1 MTRMNTDVIR
11 PGERVL
17 CAVSGGADSMCL
29 LAQLMEAAAQTG
41 FSVLCAHFNHRQRGE
56 ESQRDEAFVRAWC
69 AEHAVACFVEA
80 NEGERHDE
88 ASLRAA
94 RYAFLRRIAAEQGC
108 RWIATA
114 HTADDQLETML
125 LNLAR
130 GSGLRGLSG
139 IAPVQGEL
147 LRPMLDMTRAEVEAC
162 LREHQIP
169 FVEDSSNATD
179 AYARNRLRHAAAPAL
194 QSVNAQ
200 AVRHAAETA
209 ALLREDADFLDS
221 LACEALERDGETL
234 DALRALPKPVRA
246 RVFRLRFGAGLSK
259 QHVDALHAFILEDA
273 PATLDLPGVRVL
285 REQGR
290 LIAAPE
296 TPPLP
301 ELTLTPGETYA
312 LPAHGFRITV
322 SETDTLPQIY
332 DSFTVYCFKSA
343 EIRGKL
349 TLTARRPGD
358 AIRILGRGCT
368 KRLSDLFLEA
378 GIPAS
383 ERDFIPVLRDDL
395 GPAAVY
401 GFGVAERL
409 TPTRGAA
416 NMIVMM
422 EKERHGEDE
431 LAPGHF

>member
-1 MTRMNTDVIR
+1 MNIDPVQR
-11 PGERVL
+11 SERVL

-29 LAQLMEAAAQTG
+29 LAQMMVLAEQKG
-41 FSVLCAHFNHRQRGE
+41 FTVLCAHFDHRQRGA
-56 ESQRDEAFVRAWC
+56 ESRRDADFVRAFC

-80 NEGERHDE
+80 YEGDRHDE
-88 ASLRAA
+88 AALREA
-94 RYAFLRRIAAEQGC
+94 RYAFLRRTAAEQGC

-130 GSGLRGLSG
+130 GSGLRGMSG
-139 IAPVQGEL
+139 IAPVQGDL
-147 LRPMLDMTRAEVEAC
+147 LRPMLDLTRADVEAY
-162 LREHQIP
+162 LLAHQIP
-169 FVEDSSNATD
+169 HVEDSSNASD
-179 AYARNRLRHAAAPAL
+179 AYARNRLRHAAVPAL

-221 LACEALERDGETL
+221 LAREAL
-234 DALRALPKPVRA
+234 DASLESLRLLPRPVRA
-246 RVFRLRFGAGLSK
+246 RVFRLRFGAGLTK
-259 QHVDALHAFILEDA
+259 QHIEALHAFILEDT
-273 PATLDLPGVRVL
+273 PAALDLPGVRVL

-290 LIAAPE
+290 LLAASAL
-296 TPPLP
+296 PPLP
-301 ELTLTPGETYA
+301 ELTLAPGQTYD

-322 SETDTLPQIY
+322 SETDTLPEIY
-332 DSFTVYCFKSA
+332 DSFTVYRFKSA

-358 AIRILGRGCT
+358 AIRIQGRGCT

-378 GIPAS
+378 GVPVS
-383 ERDFIPVLRDDL
+383 ERDFVPVLRDDL

-409 TPTRGAA
+409 TPTRGAPS
-416 NMIVMM
+416 ITVKM
-422 EKERHGEDE
+422 EKERHGEDQ
-431 LAPGHF
+431 LAPGRF

>member
-1 MTRMNTDVIR
+1 MTRMNIDVIR

-29 LAQLMEAAAQTG
+29 LAQMTESAAQTG
-41 FSVLCAHFNHRQRGE
+41 FSVLCAHFDHRQRGS
-56 ESQRDEAFVRAWC
+56 ESQRDADFVRAFC
-69 AEHAVACFVEA
+69 AEHGVACFVEA
-80 NEGERHDE
+80 YEGERHDE
-88 ASLRAA
+88 ASLRTA
-94 RYAFLRRIAAEQGC
+94 RYAFLRRVAAAQGC

-130 GSGLRGLSG
+130 GSGLRGMAG
-139 IAPVQGEL
+139 IAPAQGDL
-147 LRPMLDMTRAEVEAC
+147 MRPMLDMTRADVEAY
-162 LREHQIP
+162 LKAHQIP
-169 FVEDSSNATD
+169 HVEDSSNLSD
-179 AYARNRLRHAAAPAL
+179 DYARNRLRHAAVPAL

-221 LACEALERDGETL
+221 LARESLDASLE
-234 DALRALPKPVRA
+234 ALRALPKPVRA

-259 QHVDALHAFILEDA
+259 QHVDALHAFILEDG
-273 PATLDLPGVRVL
+273 PAALDLPGVRVL

-290 LIAAPE
+290 LSAD
-296 TPPLP
+296 TNRPPLP
-301 ELTLTPGETYA
+301 ELVLAAGRTYD
-312 LPAHGFRITV
+312 LPAHGLRITV
-322 SETDTLPQIY
+322 SESDTVPQIY
-332 DSFTVYCFKSA
+332 DSFTVYRFKSA

-378 GIPAS
+378 GVPAS
-383 ERDFIPVLRDDL
+383 ERDFVPVLRDDL

-409 TPTRGAA
+409 TPTRGAPS
-416 NMIVMM
+416 IFVMM
-422 EKERHGEDE
+422 EKEKHGEE
-431 LAPGHF
+431 

>member
-1 MTRMNTDVIR
+1 MNIDPIQS
-11 PGERVL
+11 GERVL

-29 LAQLMEAAAQTG
+29 LSQMVSLAAQTG
-41 FSVLCAHFNHRQRGE
+41 FSVLCAHFDHRQRGA
-56 ESQRDEAFVRAWC
+56 ESQRDADFVRAWC
-69 AEHAVACFVEA
+69 AEHDVPCFVEA
-80 NEGERHDE
+80 YEGGRSDE

-94 RYAFLRRIAAEQGC
+94 RYAFLRRVASEQSC

-130 GSGLRGLSG
+130 GSGLRGMTG
-139 IAPVQGEL
+139 ITPVQGDL
-147 LRPMLDMTRAEVEAC
+147 LRPMLDLTRADVEAY
-162 LREHQIP
+162 LRAHQIP
-169 FVEDSSNATD
+169 HVEDSSNASD
-179 AYARNRLRHAAAPAL
+179 DYARNRLRHAALPAL

-209 ALLREDADFLDS
+209 SLLREDADYLDS
-221 LACEALERDGETL
+221 LALQALEKDGSSLEALRS
-234 DALRALPKPVRA
+234 LPRPVRA

-259 QHVDALHAFILEDA
+259 QHIEALHAFIMEDA
-273 PATLDLPGVRVL
+273 PAALDLPGVHVL

-290 LIAAPE
+290 LRAE
-296 TPPLP
+296 QTLPPLP
-301 ELTLTPGETYA
+301 ELVLTAGHTFD

-322 SETDTLPQIY
+322 SETDTVPQIY
-332 DSFTVYCFKSA
+332 DSFTVYRFKSA

-358 AIRILGRGCT
+358 AIRLAGRGCT

-378 GIPAS
+378 GVPAS
-383 ERDFIPVLRDDL
+383 ERDYIPVLRDDF

-409 TPTRGAA
+409 TPCEGAPS
-416 NMIVMM
+416 ITVMM
-422 EKERHGEDE
+422 ERERHGE
-431 LAPGHF
+431 

>member
-1 MTRMNTDVIR
+1 MNIDPIR
-11 PGERVL
+11 SGERVL

-29 LAQLMEAAAQTG
+29 LAQLRSLAAQAG
-41 FSVLCAHFNHRQRGE
+41 FEVLCAHFDHRQRGE
-56 ESQRDEAFVRAWC
+56 ESRRDADFVRAYC
-69 AEHAVACFVEA
+69 AEHAVPCFVEGY
-80 NEGERHDE
+80 EGDRRDE
-88 ASLRAA
+88 ASLRDA
-94 RYAFLRRIAAEQGC
+94 RYAFLRRTASEQGC

-130 GSGLRGLSG
+130 GSGLRGLTG
-139 IAPVQGEL
+139 VAPVQGDL
-147 LRPMLDMTRAEVEAC
+147 LRPMLDMTRADVEAY
-162 LREHQIP
+162 LLQHRIP
-169 FVEDSSNATD
+169 HVEDSSNASD
-179 AYARNRLRHAAAPAL
+179 AYARNRLRHAAVPAL

-209 ALLREDADFLDS
+209 SLLREDADFLDS
-221 LACEALERDGETL
+221 LARQALDRDGASLEALRS
-234 DALRALPKPVRA
+234 LPRPIRA

-259 QHVDALHAFILEDA
+259 QHIDALHAFCLEDA
-273 PATLDLPGVRVL
+273 AAALDLPGVRVL

-290 LIAAPE
+290 LRAAAE

-301 ELTLTPGETYA
+301 EITLLPGRTYD
-312 LPAHGFRITV
+312 LPAHGFRLTV
-322 SETDTLPQIY
+322 SETDTLPEIY
-332 DSFTVYCFKSA
+332 DSFTVYRFKSA

-358 AIRILGRGCT
+358 AIRLCGRGCT

-383 ERDFIPVLRDDL
+383 ERDFVPVLRDDL
-395 GPAAVY
+395 GPAAVC

-409 TPTRGAA
+409 VPTEGAPV
-416 NMIVMM
+416 ITVMM
-422 EKERHGEDE
+422 EKERHGD
-431 LAPGHF
+431 

>member
-1 MTRMNTDVIR
+1 MNIDPIQS
-11 PGERVL
+11 GERVL

-29 LAQLMEAAAQTG
+29 LSQMVSLAAQTG
-41 FSVLCAHFNHRQRGE
+41 FSVLCAHFDHRQRGA
-56 ESQRDEAFVRAWC
+56 ESRRDADFVRAWC
-69 AEHAVACFVEA
+69 AEHDVPCFVEA
-80 NEGERHDE
+80 YEGGRSDE

-94 RYAFLRRIAAEQGC
+94 RYAFLRRVAAEQNC

-130 GSGLRGLSG
+130 GSGLRGMTG
-139 IAPVQGEL
+139 IAPVQGDL
-147 LRPMLDMTRAEVEAC
+147 LRPMLEMTRADVEAY
-162 LREHQIP
+162 LRAHQIP
-169 FVEDSSNATD
+169 HVEDSSNASD
-179 AYARNRLRHAAAPAL
+179 DYARNRLRHAALPAL

-209 ALLREDADFLDS
+209 SLLREDADYLDS
-221 LACEALERDGETL
+221 LALQALEKDGSSLEALQS
-234 DALRALPKPVRA
+234 LPRPVRA
-246 RVFRLRFGAGLSK
+246 RVFRLCFGAGLSK
-259 QHVDALHAFILEDA
+259 QHIEALHAFIMEDA
-273 PATLDLPGVRVL
+273 PAALDLPGVRVL

-290 LIAAPE
+290 LRAEQAL
-296 TPPLP
+296 PPLP
-301 ELTLTPGETYA
+301 ELVLTAGQTVD

-322 SETDTLPQIY
+322 SETDTVPQIY
-332 DSFTVYCFKSA
+332 DSFTVYRFKSA

-358 AIRILGRGCT
+358 AIRIAGRGCT

-378 GIPAS
+378 GIPVS
-383 ERDFIPVLRDDL
+383 ERDYIPVLRDDL

-409 TPTRGAA
+409 TPTGGSPCI
-416 NMIVMM
+416 IVKM
-422 EKERHGEDE
+422 ERERHGD
-431 LAPGHF
+431 

>member
-1 MTRMNTDVIR
+1 MNIDPIL

-29 LAQLMEAAAQTG
+29 LAQMLSLAAQTG
-41 FSVLCAHFNHRQRGE
+41 FTVLCAHFDHRQRGE
-56 ESQRDEAFVRAWC
+56 ESKRDADFVRAYC

-80 NEGERHDE
+80 YEGGRRDE
-88 ASLRAA
+88 AALRQA
-94 RYAFLRRIAAEQGC
+94 RYAFLRRTAAEQNC

-130 GSGLRGLSG
+130 GSGLRGVTG
-139 IAPVQGEL
+139 IAPVQGNL
-147 LRPMLDMTRAEVEAC
+147 LRPMLDTTRADVEAY
-162 LREHQIP
+162 LLPHRIP
-169 FVEDSSNATD
+169 HVEDSSNASD
-179 AYARNRLRHAAAPAL
+179 DYARNRLRRTAVPAM

-209 ALLREDADFLDS
+209 SLLREDADYLDS
-221 LACEALERDGETL
+221 LAGEALSGEDAAGVSLETL
-234 DALRALPKPVRA
+234 RSLPRPIRA
-246 RVFRLRFGAGLSK
+246 RVFRLRFGAGLAK
-259 QHVDALHAFILEDA
+259 QHIEALHAFIMEDA
-273 PATLDLPGVRVL
+273 PAALDLPGVRVL

-290 LIAAPE
+290 LRAE
-296 TPPLP
+296 QTLPPLP
-301 ELTLTPGETYA
+301 ELVLTAGRTFE
-312 LPAHGFRITV
+312 LPAHGLRITV
-322 SETDTLPQIY
+322 SETDTVPQIY
-332 DSFTVYCFKSA
+332 DSFTVYRFKSA

-358 AIRILGRGCT
+358 AIRLAGRGCT

-378 GIPAS
+378 GVPAS

-409 TPTRGAA
+409 APTGGAPV
-416 NMIVMM
+416 ITVKM
-422 EKERHGEDE
+422 ERERHGE
-431 LAPGHF
+431 

>member
-1 MTRMNTDVIR
+1 MNIDPIQS
-11 PGERVL
+11 GERVL

-29 LAQLMEAAAQTG
+29 LSQMVSLAAQTG
-41 FSVLCAHFNHRQRGE
+41 FSVLCAHFDHRQRGA
-56 ESQRDEAFVRAWC
+56 ESRRDADFVRAWC
-69 AEHAVACFVEA
+69 AEHDVPCFVEA
-80 NEGERHDE
+80 YEGGRSDE

-94 RYAFLRRIAAEQGC
+94 RYAFLRRVASEQNC

-130 GSGLRGLSG
+130 GSGLRGMTG
-139 IAPVQGEL
+139 IAPVQGDL
-147 LRPMLDMTRAEVEAC
+147 LRPMLEMTRADVEAY
-162 LREHQIP
+162 LRAHQIP
-169 FVEDSSNATD
+169 HVEDSSNASD
-179 AYARNRLRHAAAPAL
+179 DYARNRLRHAALPAL

-209 ALLREDADFLDS
+209 SLLREDADYLDS
-221 LACEALERDGETL
+221 LALQALEKDGSSLEALRS
-234 DALRALPKPVRA
+234 LPRPVRA

-259 QHVDALHAFILEDA
+259 QHIEALHAFIMEDA
-273 PATLDLPGVRVL
+273 PAALDLPGVRVL

-290 LIAAPE
+290 LRAE
-296 TPPLP
+296 QTLPPLP
-301 ELTLTPGETYA
+301 ELVLTGGQTVD
-312 LPAHGFRITV
+312 LPAHSLRITV
-322 SETDTLPQIY
+322 SETDTVPQIY
-332 DSFTVYCFKSA
+332 DSFTVYRFKSA

-358 AIRILGRGCT
+358 AIRLAGRGCT

-378 GIPAS
+378 GVPAS
-383 ERDFIPVLRDDL
+383 ERDLIPVLRDDL

-409 TPTRGAA
+409 TPGEGVPSIT
-416 NMIVMM
+416 VMM
-422 EKERHGEDE
+422 ERERHGE
-431 LAPGHF
+431 

>member
-1 MTRMNTDVIR
+1 MNIDPVQR
-11 PGERVL
+11 SERVL

-29 LAQLMEAAAQTG
+29 LAQMMVLAEQKG
-41 FSVLCAHFNHRQRGE
+41 FTVLCAHFDHRQRGA
-56 ESQRDEAFVRAWC
+56 ESRRDAEFVRAFC

-80 NEGERHDE
+80 YEGDRHDE
-88 ASLRAA
+88 AALREA
-94 RYAFLRRIAAEQGC
+94 RYAFLRRTAAEQGC

-130 GSGLRGLSG
+130 GSGLRGMSG
-139 IAPVQGEL
+139 IAPVQGDL
-147 LRPMLDMTRAEVEAC
+147 LRPMLDLTRADVDAY
-162 LREHQIP
+162 LLAHQIP
-169 FVEDSSNATD
+169 HVEDSTNASD
-179 AYARNRLRHAAAPAL
+179 VYARNRLRHAAVPAL

-209 ALLREDADFLDS
+209 VLLREDADFLDS
-221 LACEALERDGETL
+221 LAREAMDASLES
-234 DALRALPKPVRA
+234 LRLLPRPVRA
-246 RVFRLRFGAGLSK
+246 RVFRLRFGAGLTK
-259 QHVDALHAFILEDA
+259 QHIEALHTFILEDT
-273 PATLDLPGVRVL
+273 PAALDLPGVRVL

-290 LIAAPE
+290 LLAASAL
-296 TPPLP
+296 PPLP
-301 ELTLTPGETYA
+301 ELTLAPGQTYD

-322 SETDTLPQIY
+322 SETDTLPEIY
-332 DSFTVYCFKSA
+332 DSFTVYRFKSA

-358 AIRILGRGCT
+358 AIRIQGRGCT

-378 GIPAS
+378 GVPVS
-383 ERDFIPVLRDDL
+383 ERDFVPVLRDDL

-409 TPTRGAA
+409 TPTRGAPS
-416 NMIVMM
+416 ITVKM
-422 EKERHGEDE
+422 EKERHGESAI
-431 LAPGHF
+431 APGRF

>member
-1 MTRMNTDVIR
+1 MNIDPVR
-11 PGERVL
+11 SGERVL

-29 LAQLMEAAAQTG
+29 LAQLLSLAAQNG
-41 FSVLCAHFNHRQRGE
+41 FTVLCAHFDHRQRGA
-56 ESQRDEAFVRAWC
+56 ESRRDADFVRAWC

-80 NEGERHDE
+80 YEGDRRDE
-88 ASLRAA
+88 AALRAA
-94 RYAFLRRIAAEQGC
+94 RYAFLRRTAKEQGC

-130 GSGLRGLSG
+130 GSGLRGLAG
-139 IAPVQGEL
+139 VAPVQGDL
-147 LRPMLDMTRAEVEAC
+147 LRPMLDLTRADVEDY
-162 LREHQIP
+162 LRAHQIP
-169 FVEDSSNATD
+169 HVEDSSNASD
-179 AYARNRLRHAAAPAL
+179 DYARNRLRHAAVPAL

-209 ALLREDADFLDS
+209 SLLREDADFLDS
-221 LACEALERDGETL
+221 LARQALEQDGASLEV
-234 DALRALPKPVRA
+234 LRALPRPVRA
-246 RVFRLRFGAGLSK
+246 RVFRLRFGAGLSR
-259 QHVDALHAFILEDA
+259 QHIDALHAFCMEDA
-273 PATLDLPGVRVL
+273 PAALDLPGVRVL

-290 LIAAPE
+290 LFAASE

-301 ELTLTPGETYA
+301 ELSLLPGQTYD
-312 LPAHGFRITV
+312 LPAHGLRITV
-322 SETDTLPQIY
+322 SETDTLPEIY
-332 DSFTVYCFKSA
+332 DSFTVYRFKSA

-358 AIRILGRGCT
+358 AIRIAGRGCT

-378 GIPAS
+378 GIPVS
-383 ERDFIPVLRDDL
+383 ERDYVPVLRDDL

-409 TPTRGAA
+409 APTGGAPV
-416 NMIVMM
+416 ITVKM
-422 EKERHGEDE
+422 ERERHGE
-431 LAPGHF
+431 

>member
-1 MTRMNTDVIR
+1 MNIDPVQR
-11 PGERVL
+11 SERVL

-29 LAQLMEAAAQTG
+29 LAQMMVLAEQKG
-41 FSVLCAHFNHRQRGE
+41 FTVLCAHFDHRQRGA
-56 ESQRDEAFVRAWC
+56 ESRRDAEFVRAFC

-80 NEGERHDE
+80 YEGDRHDE
-88 ASLRAA
+88 AALREA
-94 RYAFLRRIAAEQGC
+94 RYAFLRRTAAEQGC

-130 GSGLRGLSG
+130 GSGLRGMSG
-139 IAPVQGEL
+139 IAPVQGDL
-147 LRPMLDMTRAEVEAC
+147 LRPMLDLTRADVEAY
-162 LREHQIP
+162 LLAHQIP
-169 FVEDSSNATD
+169 HVEDSSNASD
-179 AYARNRLRHAAAPAL
+179 AYARNRLRHAAVPAL

-221 LACEALERDGETL
+221 LAREAMDASLES
-234 DALRALPKPVRA
+234 LRLLPRPVRA
-246 RVFRLRFGAGLSK
+246 RVFRLRFGAGLTK
-259 QHVDALHAFILEDA
+259 QHIEALHAFILEDT
-273 PATLDLPGVRVL
+273 PAALDLPGVRVL

-290 LIAAPE
+290 LLAASAL
-296 TPPLP
+296 PPLP
-301 ELTLTPGETYA
+301 ELTLAPGQTYD

-322 SETDTLPQIY
+322 SETDTLPEIY
-332 DSFTVYCFKSA
+332 DSFTVYRFKSA

-358 AIRILGRGCT
+358 AIRIQGRGCT

-378 GIPAS
+378 GVPVS
-383 ERDFIPVLRDDL
+383 ERDFVPVLRDDL

-409 TPTRGAA
+409 TPTRGAPS
-416 NMIVMM
+416 ITVKM
-422 EKERHGEDE
+422 EKERHGEDQ
-431 LAPGHF
+431 LAPGRF

>member
-1 MTRMNTDVIR
+1 MNIDPVR
-11 PGERVL
+11 SGERVL

-29 LAQLMEAAAQTG
+29 LAQLLSLAAQSG
-41 FSVLCAHFNHRQRGE
+41 FAVLCAHFDHRQRGE
-56 ESQRDEAFVRAWC
+56 ESRRDADFVRAYC
-69 AEHAVACFVEA
+69 AEHAVPCFVEA
-80 NEGERHDE
+80 YEGNRCDE
-88 ASLRAA
+88 AALRDA
-94 RYAFLRRIAAEQGC
+94 RYAFLRRTAKEQGC

-130 GSGLRGLSG
+130 GSGLRGLAG
-139 IAPVQGEL
+139 VAPVQGDL
-147 LRPMLDMTRAEVEAC
+147 LRPMLDMTRADVEDY
-162 LREHQIP
+162 LRAHQIP
-169 FVEDSSNATD
+169 HVEDSSNASD
-179 AYARNRLRHAAAPAL
+179 DYARNRLRHAAVPAL

-221 LACEALERDGETL
+221 LARQALEQNDTSLEALRS
-234 DALRALPKPVRA
+234 LPRPVRA
-246 RVFRLRFGAGLSK
+246 RVFRLRFGAGLSR
-259 QHVDALHAFILEDA
+259 QHIDALHAFCMEDA
-273 PATLDLPGVRVL
+273 PAALDLPGVRVL
-285 REQGR
+285 REQGKLR
-290 LIAAPE
+290 TASE

-301 ELTLTPGETYA
+301 ELTLVPGQTYD
-312 LPAHGFRITV
+312 LPAHGLRITV
-322 SETDTLPQIY
+322 SETDTLPEIY
-332 DSFTVYCFKSA
+332 DSFTVYRFKSA

-358 AIRILGRGCT
+358 AIRIAGRGCT

-383 ERDFIPVLRDDL
+383 ERDYVPVLRDDL

-409 TPTRGAA
+409 APTGGAPV
-416 NMIVMM
+416 ITVKM
-422 EKERHGEDE
+422 ERERHGE
-431 LAPGHF
+431 

>member
-1 MTRMNTDVIR
+1 MNIDPVR
-11 PGERVL
+11 SGERVL

-29 LAQLMEAAAQTG
+29 LAQLLSLAAQNG
-41 FSVLCAHFNHRQRGE
+41 FTVLCAHFDHRQRGA
-56 ESQRDEAFVRAWC
+56 ESRRDADFVRAWC

-80 NEGERHDE
+80 YEGDRRDE
-88 ASLRAA
+88 AALRAA
-94 RYAFLRRIAAEQGC
+94 RYAFLRRTAKEQGC

-130 GSGLRGLSG
+130 GSGLRGLAG
-139 IAPVQGEL
+139 IAPVQGDL
-147 LRPMLDMTRAEVEAC
+147 LRPMLDLTRADVEDY
-162 LREHQIP
+162 LRAHQISH
-169 FVEDSSNATD
+169 VEDSSNASD
-179 AYARNRLRHAAAPAL
+179 DYARNRLRHAAVPTL

-209 ALLREDADFLDS
+209 SLLREDADFLDS
-221 LACEALERDGETL
+221 LARQALEQDGASLE
-234 DALRALPKPVRA
+234 ALRALPRPVRA
-246 RVFRLRFGAGLSK
+246 RVFRLRFGAGLSR
-259 QHVDALHAFILEDA
+259 QHIDALHTFCMEDA
-273 PATLDLPGVRVL
+273 PAALDLPGVRVL

-290 LIAAPE
+290 LFAASE
-296 TPPLP
+296 MPPLP
-301 ELTLTPGETYA
+301 ELTLLPGQTYD

-322 SETDTLPQIY
+322 SETDTLPEIY
-332 DSFTVYCFKSA
+332 DSFTVYRFKSA

-358 AIRILGRGCT
+358 AIRIAGRGCT

-383 ERDFIPVLRDDL
+383 ERDFVPVLRDDL

-409 TPTRGAA
+409 TPTGGAPV
-416 NMIVMM
+416 ITVKM
-422 EKERHGEDE
+422 ERERHGE
-431 LAPGHF
+431 

>member
-1 MTRMNTDVIR
+1 MNIDPVR
-11 PGERVL
+11 SGERVL

-29 LAQLMEAAAQTG
+29 LAQLLSLAAQSG
-41 FSVLCAHFNHRQRGE
+41 FAVLCAHFDHRQRGE
-56 ESQRDEAFVRAWC
+56 ESQRDADFVRAFC
-69 AEHAVACFVEA
+69 AEHAVPCFVKA
-80 NEGERHDE
+80 YEGGRRDE
-88 ASLRAA
+88 AALRDA
-94 RYAFLRRIAAEQGC
+94 RYAFLRRTAKEQGC

-130 GSGLRGLSG
+130 GSGLRGLAG
-139 IAPVQGEL
+139 VAPVQGDL
-147 LRPMLDMTRAEVEAC
+147 LRPMLDMTRADVEDY
-162 LREHQIP
+162 LRAHQIP
-169 FVEDSSNATD
+169 HVEDSSNASD
-179 AYARNRLRHAAAPAL
+179 DYARNRLRHAAVPAL

-221 LACEALERDGETL
+221 LARQALEQDDTSLEALRS
-234 DALRALPKPVRA
+234 LPRPVRA
-246 RVFRLRFGAGLSK
+246 RVFRLLFGAGLSK
-259 QHVDALHAFILEDA
+259 QHIEALHAFCMEDA
-273 PATLDLPGVRVL
+273 PAALDLPGVRVL
-285 REQGR
+285 REQGKLR
-290 LIAAPE
+290 TASE

-301 ELTLTPGETYA
+301 ELTLVPGQTYD
-312 LPAHGFRITV
+312 LPAHGLRITV
-322 SETDTLPQIY
+322 SETDTLPEIY
-332 DSFTVYCFKSA
+332 DSFTVYRFKSA

-358 AIRILGRGCT
+358 AIRIAGRGCT

-383 ERDFIPVLRDDL
+383 ERDYVPVLRDDL

-409 TPTRGAA
+409 APTGGAPV
-416 NMIVMM
+416 ITVKM
-422 EKERHGEDE
+422 ERERHGE
-431 LAPGHF
+431 

>member
-1 MTRMNTDVIR
+1 MNIDPIQS
-11 PGERVL
+11 GERVL

-29 LAQLMEAAAQTG
+29 LSQMVSLAAQTG
-41 FSVLCAHFNHRQRGE
+41 FSVLCAHFDHRQRGA
-56 ESQRDEAFVRAWC
+56 ESQRDADFVRAWC
-69 AEHAVACFVEA
+69 AEHDVACFVEA
-80 NEGERHDE
+80 YEGGRSDE

-94 RYAFLRRIAAEQGC
+94 RYAFLRRVAAEQNC

-130 GSGLRGLSG
+130 GSGLRGMTG
-139 IAPVQGEL
+139 IAPVQGDL
-147 LRPMLDMTRAEVEAC
+147 LRPMLEMTRADVEAY
-162 LREHQIP
+162 LRAHQIP
-169 FVEDSSNATD
+169 HVEDSSNASD
-179 AYARNRLRHAAAPAL
+179 DYARNRLRHAALPAL

-200 AVRHAAETA
+200 VVRHAAETA
-209 ALLREDADFLDS
+209 SLLREDADYLDS
-221 LACEALERDGETL
+221 LALQALEKDGSSLEALRS
-234 DALRALPKPVRA
+234 LPRPVRA

-259 QHVDALHAFILEDA
+259 QHIEALHAFIMEDA
-273 PATLDLPGVRVL
+273 PAALDLPGVRVL

-290 LIAAPE
+290 LRAE
-296 TPPLP
+296 QTLPPLP
-301 ELTLTPGETYA
+301 ELVLTAGQTFD

-322 SETDTLPQIY
+322 SETDTVPQIY
-332 DSFTVYCFKSA
+332 DSFTVYRFKSA

-358 AIRILGRGCT
+358 AIRLAGRGCT

-378 GIPAS
+378 GVPAS
-383 ERDFIPVLRDDL
+383 ERDYIPVLRDDF

-409 TPTRGAA
+409 TPCEGAPS
-416 NMIVMM
+416 ITVMM
-422 EKERHGEDE
+422 ERERHGE
-431 LAPGHF
+431 

>member
-1 MTRMNTDVIR
+1 MNIDPVQR
-11 PGERVL
+11 SERVL

-29 LAQLMEAAAQTG
+29 LAQMMVLAEQKG
-41 FSVLCAHFNHRQRGE
+41 FTVLCAHFDHRQRGA
-56 ESQRDEAFVRAWC
+56 ESRRDADFVRAFC

-80 NEGERHDE
+80 YEGDRHDE
-88 ASLRAA
+88 AALREA
-94 RYAFLRRIAAEQGC
+94 RYAFLRRTAAEQGC

-114 HTADDQLETML
+114 HTADDQLETLL

-130 GSGLRGLSG
+130 GSGLRGMSG
-139 IAPVQGEL
+139 IAPVQGDL
-147 LRPMLDMTRAEVEAC
+147 LRPMLDLTRADVEAY
-162 LREHQIP
+162 LLAHQIP
-169 FVEDSSNATD
+169 HVEDSSNASD
-179 AYARNRLRHAAAPAL
+179 AYARNRLRHAAVPAL

-221 LACEALERDGETL
+221 LAREAL
-234 DALRALPKPVRA
+234 DASLESLRLLPRPVRA
-246 RVFRLRFGAGLSK
+246 RVFRLRFGAGLTK
-259 QHVDALHAFILEDA
+259 QHIEALHAFILEDT
-273 PATLDLPGVRVL
+273 PAALDLPGVRVL

-290 LIAAPE
+290 LLAASAL
-296 TPPLP
+296 PPLP
-301 ELTLTPGETYA
+301 ELTLAPGQTYD

-322 SETDTLPQIY
+322 SETDTLPEIY
-332 DSFTVYCFKSA
+332 DSFTVYRFKSA

-358 AIRILGRGCT
+358 AIRIQGRGCT

-378 GIPAS
+378 GVPVS
-383 ERDFIPVLRDDL
+383 ERDFVPVLRDDL

-409 TPTRGAA
+409 TPTRGAPS
-416 NMIVMM
+416 ITVKM
-422 EKERHGEDE
+422 EKERHGEDQ
-431 LAPGHF
+431 LAPGRF

>member
-1 MTRMNTDVIR
+1 MNIDPVQR
-11 PGERVL
+11 SERVL

-29 LAQLMEAAAQTG
+29 LAQMMVLAEQKG
-41 FSVLCAHFNHRQRGE
+41 FTVLCAHFDHRQRGA
-56 ESQRDEAFVRAWC
+56 ESRRDAEFVRAFC

-80 NEGERHDE
+80 YEGDRHDE
-88 ASLRAA
+88 AALREA
-94 RYAFLRRIAAEQGC
+94 RYAFLRRTAAEQGC

-130 GSGLRGLSG
+130 GSGLRGMSG
-139 IAPVQGEL
+139 IAPVQGDL
-147 LRPMLDMTRAEVEAC
+147 LRPMLDLTRADVEAY
-162 LREHQIP
+162 LLAHQIP
-169 FVEDSSNATD
+169 HVEDSSNASD
-179 AYARNRLRHAAAPAL
+179 AYARNRLRHAAVPAL

-221 LACEALERDGETL
+221 LAREAMDASLES
-234 DALRALPKPVRA
+234 LRLLPRPVRA
-246 RVFRLRFGAGLSK
+246 RVFRLRFGAGLTK
-259 QHVDALHAFILEDA
+259 QHIEALHAFILEDT
-273 PATLDLPGVRVL
+273 PAALDLPGVRVL

-290 LIAAPE
+290 LLAASAL
-296 TPPLP
+296 PPLP
-301 ELTLTPGETYA
+301 ELTLAPGQTYD

-322 SETDTLPQIY
+322 SETDTLPEIY
-332 DSFTVYCFKSA
+332 DSFTVYRFKSA

-358 AIRILGRGCT
+358 AIRIRGRGCT

-378 GIPAS
+378 GVPVS
-383 ERDFIPVLRDDL
+383 ERDFGPVLRDDL

-409 TPTRGAA
+409 TPTRGAPS
-416 NMIVMM
+416 ITVKM
-422 EKERHGEDE
+422 EKERHGESAI
-431 LAPGHF
+431 APGRF

>member
-1 MTRMNTDVIR
+1 MNIDPIQS
-11 PGERVL
+11 GERVL

-29 LAQLMEAAAQTG
+29 LSQMVSLAAQTG
-41 FSVLCAHFNHRQRGE
+41 FSVLCAHFDHRQRGA
-56 ESQRDEAFVRAWC
+56 ESQRDADFVRAWC
-69 AEHAVACFVEA
+69 AEHDVACFVEA
-80 NEGERHDE
+80 YEGGRSDE

-94 RYAFLRRIAAEQGC
+94 RYAFLRRVAAKQNC

-130 GSGLRGLSG
+130 GSGLRGMTG
-139 IAPVQGEL
+139 IAPVQGDL
-147 LRPMLDMTRAEVEAC
+147 LRPMLDLTRADVEAY
-162 LREHQIP
+162 LRAHQIP
-169 FVEDSSNATD
+169 HVEDSSNASD
-179 AYARNRLRHAAAPAL
+179 DYARNRLRHAALPAL

-209 ALLREDADFLDS
+209 SLLREDADYLDS
-221 LACEALERDGETL
+221 LALQALEKDGSSLEALRS
-234 DALRALPKPVRA
+234 LPRPVRA

-259 QHVDALHAFILEDA
+259 QHIEALHAFIMEDA
-273 PATLDLPGVRVL
+273 PAALDLPGVRVL

-290 LIAAPE
+290 LRAE
-296 TPPLP
+296 QTLPPLP
-301 ELTLTPGETYA
+301 ELVLTAGQTFD

-322 SETDTLPQIY
+322 SETDTVPQIY
-332 DSFTVYCFKSA
+332 DSFTVYRFKSA

-358 AIRILGRGCT
+358 AIRLAGRGCT

-378 GIPAS
+378 GVPAS
-383 ERDFIPVLRDDL
+383 ERDYIPVLRDDL

-409 TPTRGAA
+409 TPGEGAPS
-416 NMIVMM
+416 ITVMM
-422 EKERHGEDE
+422 ERERHGE
-431 LAPGHF
+431 

>member
-1 MTRMNTDVIR
+1 MNIDPVQR
-11 PGERVL
+11 SERVL

-29 LAQLMEAAAQTG
+29 LAQMMVLAEQKG
-41 FSVLCAHFNHRQRGE
+41 FTVLCAHFDHRQRGA
-56 ESQRDEAFVRAWC
+56 ESRRDAEFVRAFC

-80 NEGERHDE
+80 YEGDRHDE
-88 ASLRAA
+88 AALREA
-94 RYAFLRRIAAEQGC
+94 RYAFLRRTAAEQGC

-130 GSGLRGLSG
+130 GSGLRGMSG
-139 IAPVQGEL
+139 IAPVQGDL
-147 LRPMLDMTRAEVEAC
+147 LRPMLDLTRADVEAY
-162 LREHQIP
+162 LLAHQIP
-169 FVEDSSNATD
+169 HVEDSTNASD
-179 AYARNRLRHAAAPAL
+179 AYARNRLRHAAVPAL

-221 LACEALERDGETL
+221 LAREAMDASLES
-234 DALRALPKPVRA
+234 LRLLPRPVRA
-246 RVFRLRFGAGLSK
+246 RVFRLRFGSGLTK
-259 QHVDALHAFILEDA
+259 QHIEALHAFILEDT
-273 PATLDLPGVRVL
+273 PAALDLPGVRVL

-290 LIAAPE
+290 LLAASAL
-296 TPPLP
+296 PPLP
-301 ELTLTPGETYA
+301 ELTLAPGQTYD

-322 SETDTLPQIY
+322 SETDTLPEIY
-332 DSFTVYCFKSA
+332 DSFTVYRFKSA

-358 AIRILGRGCT
+358 AIRIQGRGCT

-378 GIPAS
+378 GVPVS
-383 ERDFIPVLRDDL
+383 ERAFVPVLRDDL

-409 TPTRGAA
+409 TPTRGAPS
-416 NMIVMM
+416 ITVKM
-422 EKERHGEDE
+422 EKERHGEDQ
-431 LAPGHF
+431 LAPGRF

>member
-1 MTRMNTDVIR
+1 MNIDPVR
-11 PGERVL
+11 SGERVL

-29 LAQLMEAAAQTG
+29 LAQLLSLAAQSG
-41 FSVLCAHFNHRQRGE
+41 FAVLCAHFDHRQRGE
-56 ESQRDEAFVRAWC
+56 ESQRDADFVRAFC
-69 AEHAVACFVEA
+69 AEHAVPCFVEA
-80 NEGERHDE
+80 YEGGRRDE
-88 ASLRAA
+88 AALRDA
-94 RYAFLRRIAAEQGC
+94 RYAFLRRTAKEQGC

-130 GSGLRGLSG
+130 GSGLRGLAG
-139 IAPVQGEL
+139 VAPVQGDL
-147 LRPMLDMTRAEVEAC
+147 LRPMLDMTRADVEDY
-162 LREHQIP
+162 LRAHQIP
-169 FVEDSSNATD
+169 HVEDSSNASD
-179 AYARNRLRHAAAPAL
+179 DYARNRLRHAAVPAL

-221 LACEALERDGETL
+221 LARQALEQDDTSLEALRS
-234 DALRALPKPVRA
+234 LPRPVRA
-246 RVFRLRFGAGLSK
+246 RVFRLLFGAELSK
-259 QHVDALHAFILEDA
+259 QHIEALHAFCMEDA
-273 PATLDLPGVRVL
+273 PAALDLPGVRVL
-285 REQGR
+285 REQGKLR
-290 LIAAPE
+290 TASE

-301 ELTLTPGETYA
+301 ELTLVPGQTYD
-312 LPAHGFRITV
+312 LPAHGLRITV
-322 SETDTLPQIY
+322 SETDTLPEIY
-332 DSFTVYCFKSA
+332 DSFTVYRFKSA

-358 AIRILGRGCT
+358 AIRIAGRGCT

-383 ERDFIPVLRDDL
+383 ERDYVPVLRDDL

-409 TPTRGAA
+409 APTGGAPV
-416 NMIVMM
+416 ITVKM
-422 EKERHGEDE
+422 ERERHGE
-431 LAPGHF
+431 